1 MGEGWYLKLE
11 LEFLSRASC
20 RVNLEKKEKKAQM
33 GKRKDSVDVVTL
45 KDILNEAGWL
55 RHELAIILLITIFL
69 SKRWKGL
76 SENKYLQFGAIWR
89 DFGARDKN
97 ASCRKMD
104 QFIFFEDI
112 HEFAVQLCRTWGV
125 PVPDFGT
132 Y

>member
-1 MGEGWYLKLE
+1 MRGPPS
-11 LEFLSRASC
+11 SRLFSC
-20 RVNLEKKEKKAQM
+20 SR
-33 GKRKDSVDVVTL
+33 
-45 KDILNEAGWL
+45 L
-55 RHELAIILLITIFL
+55 RLRLAL
-69 SKRWKGL
+69 KGL

-112 HEFAVQLCRTWGV
+112 HEFAVQLCSTWGV

-132 Y
+132 FLKIWYVF